1 MKLVKT
7 ILISAVLVVSGMTQ
21 AHAMGEREKGAL
33 MGAGAVLL
41 LPSLIAGAS
50 NVVERPREY
59 RTTTYVEPRPTVVYR
74 EPAYVQ
80 ERVIYVDRPAPYYA
94 PRHHH
99 RDDYYYGPYYR

>member
-41 LPSLIAGAS
+41 LPSLIA
-50 NVVERPREY
+50 VD
-59 RTTTYVEPRPTVVYR
+59 TVLCVT
-74 EPAYVQ
+74 A
-80 ERVIYVDRPAPYYA
+80 
-94 PRHHH
+94 
-99 RDDYYYGPYYR
+99 